1 MPAYRCLPATLCSS
15 AVYSFHSR
23 SQIKGEACSLKLL
36 VELSCTQTRG
46 FYLIHCFSHIVSLR
60 SDEHV
65 SHYSE
70 NICKAF
76 NLDYAMFSSTV
87 LLHLLLTLLQLLIS
101 ASCHSCICILVQTR
115 ENIVL
120 FGLTTRHVT
129 HQYEKKLERVVKEP
143 VRQG

>member
-1 MPAYRCLPATLCSS
+1 
-15 AVYSFHSR
+15 
-23 SQIKGEACSLKLL
+23 
-36 VELSCTQTRG
+36 
-46 FYLIHCFSHIVSLR
+46 
-60 SDEHV
+60 
-65 SHYSE
+65 
-70 NICKAF
+70 
-76 NLDYAMFSSTV
+76 MFSSTV

-143 VRQG
+143 VRQGWAVFWEWSSNQSESDMNCWLITELQTFPRW